1 MSTMKTVT
9 TREAQHHLSKVLKL
23 VDAGEEV
30 VITRRGKELA
40 KLSPIDGGT
49 TSARRVD
56 WGESIRRCHE
66 RLGNIPALSENLVVE
81 LREEERS

>member
-23 VDAGEEV
+23 VEAGEEV

-40 KLSPIDGGT
+40 KLSPIDSGA
-49 TSARRVD
+49 TSDRRVD
-56 WGESIRRCHE
+56 WGESIRRCNE
-66 RLGNIPALSENLVVE
+66 RLGKIPKLPGNIVVE

>member
-1 MSTMKTVT
+1 MKTVT

-23 VDAGEEV
+23 VEAGEEV

-40 KLSPIDGGT
+40 KLCPIDGRPA
-49 TSARRVD
+49 SAQQVD
-56 WGESIRRCHE
+56 WGESIRRCQE
-66 RLGNIPALSENLVVE
+66 RLGDIPAVPENIVVE